1 MKKAFILAACLASGG
16 CMVGPRYQQPTVAT
30 PAVPN
35 YKESPIN
42 FKDADGWKVAQ
53 PGDAMLRGNW
63 WEIFHEPELNDF
75 EKQLNINNQNI
86 KLYFENYMAA
96 RAQIRE
102 AHSQLY
108 PTVGTAPNI
117 SATGSGG
124 GGGRN
129 GVSTITTTGGAVGS
143 TIGAGTVGTGNVGSG
158 GSVGTGSTSGGT
170 GAGGTTVG
178 TGGTGSS
185 SGNGGTA
192 GTTTVGTV
200 TGTHASTSSQFTLP
214 IDISWAPD
222 LFGRIRNTVR
232 EYQFAAQV
240 SAADLENER
249 LLEQAT
255 LAQLYFELR
264 GQDALQQVLDET
276 VKADQAVVDITQGL
290 YDTGIDSQVSLEQA
304 KQIVESAQAT
314 ATNAGIARA
323 QYEHAIATLLGKAAS
338 TFSIPVRALTA
349 APPAIP
355 TGTPSELLERRPDI
369 AAAERQM
376 AEANAIIGIGRAAY
390 YPNITL
396 SASGGFT
403 GTSLLNWFTW
413 PSRFFSIGPS
423 LSETIFDAGLR
434 RATVDQY
441 IATYNGDLAN
451 YRQIVLTAF
460 QQVEDYL
467 AETRILSIQI
477 QQANAANESAE
488 RAFQLEQYRFQTGLD
503 PYVNLLTTQTALLN
517 TRQSLVTAK
526 VQQMSSAV
534 LLIEALGGGWDRSD
548 LPTVQQVSQKPPEA
562 DRQIQH

>member
-1 MKKAFILAACLASGG
+1 MKRALIFAFCLGSALVSAG
-16 CMVGPRYQQPTVAT
+16 CVVGPKYQQPTAAV
-30 PAVPN
+30 PAAPN

-42 FKDADGWKVAQ
+42 FKDVDGWKVAQ

-63 WEIFHEPELNDF
+63 WEIFKEPELNEF
-75 EKQLNINNQNI
+75 EKQLNIDNQNI
-86 KLYFENYMAA
+86 KVYFENYMAA

-102 AHSQLY
+102 AHSQYY
-108 PTVGTAPNI
+108 PTVGI
-117 SATGSGG
+117 SPGISVNGTGG

-129 GVSTITTTGGAVGS
+129 GAVSTVTTTGG
-143 TIGAGTVGTGNVGSG
+143 TT
-158 GSVGTGSTSGGT
+158 GGT

-178 TGGTGSS
+178 TGTGT
-185 SGNGGTA
+185 TT
-192 GTTTVGTV
+192 GTTTVGTSP
-200 TGTHASTSSQFTLP
+200 GTYASTTSQFTLP

-222 LFGRIRNTVR
+222 VFGRVRNTVR
-232 EYQFAAQV
+232 EFQYAAQV

-255 LAQLYFELR
+255 LAQTYFELR

-276 VKADQAVVDITQGL
+276 VKADESVVQVTQAL
-290 YDTGIDSQVSLEQA
+290 YDTGIDDEASLEQA
-304 KQIVESAQAT
+304 KQTLESARAT
-314 ATNAGIARA
+314 AINAGIARA
-323 QYEHAIATLLGKAAS
+323 QYEHAIATLLGKAATS
-338 TFSIPVRALTA
+338 FSIPVRALTA

-355 TGTPSELLERRPDI
+355 TGTPSQLLERRPDI

-376 AEANAIIGIGRAAY
+376 AEANAVIGIGRAAY

-403 GTSLLNWFTW
+403 GTSLLNWFAW

-441 IATYNGDLAN
+441 VATYNADLAN
-451 YRQIVLTAF
+451 YRQVVLTAF

-467 AETRILSIQI
+467 AETRILTLQI
-477 QQANAANESAE
+477 QQAKLASESAE
-488 RAFQLEQYRFQTGLD
+488 RAFELERYRFQTGLD
-503 PYVNLLTTQTALLN
+503 PYVNLLTTQTALLS
-517 TRQSLVTAK
+517 TRQVLVTAE

-534 LLIEALGGGWDRSD
+534 LLIEALGGGWAKSD
-548 LPTVQQVSQKPPEA
+548 LPTVQQVSQKPADA